1 MAVMPNLI
9 DFPIDYANIVLS
21 ALGITP
27 AISYVTVSPPFK
39 TPGVIMAQSPAAG
52 ITINGTVTL
61 TIPGAFNHSGI
72 GAIVFSQ
79 PANYVQAIIGP

>member
-1 MAVMPNLI
+1 MAAMPNLI

-27 AISYVTVSPPFK
+27 TILYITVSAPFR
-39 TPGVIMAQSPAAG
+39 TPGVIMAQSPSAG
-52 ITINGTVTL
+52 TTISGTVTL
-61 TIPGAFNHSGI
+61 TIPGAFRHSGI
-72 GAIVFSQ
+72 GPAVFSQ